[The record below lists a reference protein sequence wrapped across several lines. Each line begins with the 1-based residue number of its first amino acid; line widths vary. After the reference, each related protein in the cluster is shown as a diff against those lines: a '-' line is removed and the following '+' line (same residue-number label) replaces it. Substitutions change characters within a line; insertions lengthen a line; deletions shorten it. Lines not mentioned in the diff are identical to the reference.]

1 MERKLGVRREYSCE
15 VKEVISERQFR
26 EGQHWHLEHP
36 LSDMG
41 DEPEK
46 APKCAW
52 KRQVI

>member
-15 VKEVISERQFR
+15 VKEVISEWQFC

-36 LSDMG
+36 LSDME

-46 APKCAW
+46 APECAW
-52 KRQVI
+52 KKQVI